1 MCLLVWCAFLKDVAS
16 EPNWTSAANPDAEA
30 FAERVAAELPALLRL
45 ARRLSGDEQESEGAV
60 QDALERAWRAR
71 GQVRDRQ
78 ATGAWIRSILARTV
92 VDRQRRRRD
101 LPVGAPDAL
110 ESMLPDVVDPG
121 AVIEA
126 AEDEQALRAALRQ
139 MSVEDRLAVI
149 LHDGEGW
156 PASEL
161 AGLLSTSPEAAH
173 KRIQRARSRLVDV
186 LAQESAA
193 PDCPSSGCESAR
205 AHAHDLLD
213 GTLAAPDRAAVQ
225 AHLDSCP
232 CCPAA
237 LQAATGV
244 LSALAKPE
252 RHQPIP
258 DAVQTRLQEL
268 VRSAATAS

>member
-1 MCLLVWCAFLKDVAS
+1 VAS
-16 EPNWTSAANPDAEA
+16 GPDWTSAADPEGDA

-45 ARRLSGDEQESEGAV
+45 ARRLSGDEHEAEGAV

-71 GQVRDRQ
+71 GQLRDRE
-78 ATGAWIRSILARTV
+78 ATGAWVRSILARTV

-101 LPVGAPDAL
+101 LPVGAPDAF
-110 ESMLPDVVDPG
+110 ESMLPDVADPG
-121 AVIEA
+121 AVVEA
-126 AEDEQALRAALRQ
+126 AQDEHVMRAALRQ
-139 MSVEDRLAVI
+139 LSVEDRLAVI

-156 PASEL
+156 QATEL
-161 AGLLSTSPEAAH
+161 AQLLGASTDAAH
-173 KRIQRARSRLVDV
+173 KRIQRARSRLVHV
-186 LAQESAA
+186 LAQDPAA
-193 PDCPSSGCESAR
+193 PGCPTSGCEGAR

-213 GTLAAPDRAAVQ
+213 GTLAAADQAVVQ

-252 RHQPIP
+252 QYQPIP
-258 DAVQTRLQEL
+258 DAIQTRLREL
-268 VRSAATAS
+268 VRSAEAGS